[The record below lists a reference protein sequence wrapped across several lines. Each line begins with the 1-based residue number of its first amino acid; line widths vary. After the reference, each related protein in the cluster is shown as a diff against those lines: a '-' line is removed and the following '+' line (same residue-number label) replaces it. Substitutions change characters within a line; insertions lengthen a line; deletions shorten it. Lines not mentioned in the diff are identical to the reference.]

1 MDINEILNTDGYH
14 VPNPSYKK
22 GNGQPK
28 YIISDDPNKALGT
41 SADLFFEASKRGDL
55 NRIGSVEDY
64 DKYINYGITPREGEN
79 LEVYETT
86 LADHQSNWSKAFN
99 ALAQTVVSEI
109 GLGTLKGFSD
119 LADFVIGGAMR
130 LATGEENDYS
140 NPISQVLEKAQED
153 FRNFAPIHTRP
164 GVSIDNGGLTDFGWW
179 MSNLPSVASSLTLMI
194 PARAASIGAAKLG
207 SLAKATNVGRKAS
220 VGSRRLLG
228 NIVGGQTKLKRAETM
243 AKFGFEGTVMRVAEN
258 YQEARQTY
266 NDMYPQA
273 LETLNSMSPE
283 EYQSYV
289 ESHKEILGEDINYND
304 KESVAKRIA
313 SYSADET
320 FKSDMLNA
328 VFDIYQLYGLR
339 NIGRIMNSPGRAS
352 VRRLDKLSRKFPNK
366 SKEELEE
373 ILKSR
378 SKLRKAWDWTGDAAR
393 GSWVAV
399 TSELSEGVEEAIN
412 YAAQQEGLSYGQAL
426 LKQGLDESTGT
437 YNLTD
442 KEKDDLSRKGF
453 FSKNRLL
460 PFSRLTQQAFEDYIK
475 APELHDSAFWGVL
488 GGIAFGAAGSG
499 VNKIS
504 QAYKAYNTKRELRK
518 AGVAEESIPDY
529 VSLMQTPE
537 IQKRIANIESR
548 NIKFNELKSKL
559 KTINDDH
566 KDPLNEDRVL
576 ETEEDRD
583 LARKR
588 AIEDH
593 DISLLLSSMDV
604 GHWGITKAYLE
615 SDGVR
620 DALVEAGIMTQEE
633 ARERQE
639 QIRSLAN
646 RVEKLYNDN
655 IKTIDNALSRYED
668 DDVDLSDIPIETFG
682 LVARL
687 NISHQIAA
695 DRLQEDIKRTT
706 DDTTEEET
714 RVQQALADT
723 GIQVRQ
729 LVTARVQAQALG
741 ELMAERKEIANGKE
755 AATLSGQMQLDML
768 DKKISLVRQQLLS
781 NVNTQ
786 EDYARVI
793 DAFRFASGVRKKDD
807 SYYFDEYDEDFKKI
821 DDAIRTNDVKTLKE
835 IGVFGNLQNNAPYE
849 NLIHL
854 VSEDGTESNINLS
867 SIASDLELIDN
878 AYEILYNTDKNRTI
892 SNLKDISKKLDENYH
907 NLAALELQRQLELQ
921 QIALSK
927 EDVAKEVDRINNEMT
942 TMRPAL
948 LNQAMEGLQHLAKKY
963 GKDAIIEEVNRL
975 NKNEKRGETY
985 NNFTQD
991 EKRWFDDYSK
1001 VMALDKG
1008 INSNLY
1014 KRSIRAINLNDIYE
1028 FTTTEDMFKAK
1039 AEVKPEETTQ
1049 SNTQANTQATQ
1060 NSSASQNQ
1068 NVVTPSQQPN
1078 TSLTQVPA
1086 PSVEPARQQIEPQTP
1101 IETPVETPKTKTT
1114 KVNIIADIN
1123 DNNPSGLTIE
1133 SIPESNTGID
1143 ALEDEEGNIT
1153 LDFIHAED
1161 EAVQDWMLES
1171 KDLFDTTDGNEV
1183 SNDNKNYEIIK
1194 NPIVKRTNSGI
1205 EVIEKGQLNPIDS
1218 STGELESVTLPPS
1231 TVRTSEPERSDDEDL
1246 AARAAEFKSDDL
1258 GEDIANAII
1267 DYIRD
1272 NDTYNYNDVASYL
1285 RERFKDRDQARLESL
1300 LESFVTDPEMS
1311 TLADMAGRKVE
1322 AVPIAKVVSFSALN
1336 DIVKTENAKKKVN
1349 ELLDTAFKDILKNYA
1364 SHSAL
1369 DFDSVNGKYI
1379 LSLENLLRYCTDVTE
1394 NKDDA
1399 DRLYTMLTNIIDNSK
1414 EYVVID
1420 GTTPVVEVITNAKKS
1435 YEERKAELADAHNAT
1450 SINIKRYIGRLRR
1463 QLNDKNTSDGDKES
1477 IRRQLEDIYDALDNS
1492 KPGDNLI
1499 HVNQSGNGQTGIDF
1513 FITNSKGIDIK
1524 VGEIPTPRSIN
1535 GGTHWEMNNR
1545 GWLTDVPKGNG
1556 SSKFQKVITRLLIPE
1571 FDDINGQ
1578 RINKLLREY
1587 IIERGNE
1594 NENGNE
1600 DNISAK
1606 AKKIAHEI
1614 MDIVRSDEE
1623 LRERMHNK
1631 VNNNS
1636 DNKMVEHL
1644 VDLYNYV
1651 KQINDMFLQTYGL
1664 TREQAEA
1671 ALRDNRLE
1679 SIQNWIDKLKVSYNN
1694 AEYLHNAPNV
1704 PIKIQT
1710 ISEGNAIET
1719 DNYYPLSQAIGSEH
1733 KGLVHIGIVTFDK
1746 PGEITVAGG
1755 VSVKNNFG
1763 KVGRPILT
1771 IPGNHNFVAQ
1781 IRVDAQT
1788 LDSSNFNNNQTINAI
1803 IDDVMSELDSY
1814 LDSWGESHDES
1825 ELLDFFRKLFERGYR
1840 GNVPLFQG
1848 VFVEPLTERFKGF
1861 RLIYTTKDGE
1871 THYTKFFSST
1881 TVSGNTYP
1889 VSNIKF
1895 EIKGK
1900 NNDKIKGISINPRA
1914 TDQDAR
1920 KQAIKDLKEHLKE
1933 CLKFNLDFAYINSD
1947 NSNIPVQGFATRKNG
1962 KFVINITGNKEYEFN
1977 SFNDFVIEND
1987 IVNAATKPNAHG
1999 RNFNRP
2005 GEGGSMDSNELT
2017 YEIVSEDNNTTPVE
2031 ESKIESEKDKTP
2043 YRQRGTE
2050 IAELVSKRLSK
2061 TLFGELKADTKVN
2074 LSKEILK
2081 VLLNNKQLNILNNS
2095 GIINKLLHKNV
2106 IFVEDYNELTYE
2118 TKRRDDDGNI
2128 ITVTEKVPATA
2139 KAAYHKESV
2148 TYKRPDGT
2156 EITIAADTIVIGPRW
2171 VELANGTLD
2180 EQEKAAR
2187 DIIHENIHRILTFP
2201 ENSGWVAKAQEVLN
2215 AFNNAELTDIDDIA
2229 VRNVYSK
2236 IGLEE
2241 FLVESLT
2248 RPELMRVLNKIPTEL
2263 PLGPKAK
2270 LKKGNLLQR
2279 ILKLIGELFGVDVN
2293 ENSLLEK
2300 EFKLFEDLGNTTEV
2314 KKEEPAKQKPKQ
2326 TPVKQQPQTPVVQP
2340 TQTPAQAAQQGVQN
2354 TGGKRRK
2361 VYFSTR
2367 NDLLIASKSSIQE
2380 SLEDD
2385 ARAWFDEAVNN
2396 GLISII
2402 CK

>member
-1 MDINEILNTDGYH
+1 MGYLDDYIKRNNLNVPGASYTDAE
-14 VPNPSYKK
+14 P
-22 GNGQPK
+22 
-28 YIISDDPNKALGT
+28 T
-41 SADLFFEASKRGDL
+41 SNSSGDMLEELAASV
-55 NRIGSVEDY
+55 NRRY
-64 DKYINYGITPREGEN
+64 D
-79 LEVYETT
+79 TT
-86 LADHQSNWSKAFN
+86 LAPELNVLGDLRKYEDLGLSPGTELVKAQEEGELDSVLANAQSNWSKAFN

-153 FRNFAPIHTRP
+153 FRNFAPIYTKP

-179 MSNLPSVASSLTLMI
+179 MSNLPSIASSLTLLL
-194 PARAASIGAAKLG
+194 PARAASIGVAKLG

-273 LETLNSMSPE
+273 LETLNSMSPD

-426 LKQGLDESTGT
+426 LKQGLDESTGK
-437 YNLTD
+437 YNLSD
-442 KEKDDLSRKGF
+442 KEKDDLTRKGF

-475 APELHDSAFWGVL
+475 APELHDSAFWGLV
-488 GGIAFGAAGSG
+488 GGVVFGAAGSG

-504 QAYKAYNTKRELRK
+504 QAYNAYNTKKELRK
-518 AGVAEESIPDY
+518 AGVDEEQIPDY

-537 IQKRIANIESR
+537 IQARISNIESR

-576 ETEEDRD
+576 ETEEDRE

-633 ARERQE
+633 AKERQE

-668 DDVDLSDIPIETFG
+668 DNVDLTDIPIETFG
-682 LVARL
+682 IVARL

-741 ELMAERKEIANGKE
+741 ELMAERKEIANSKE

-821 DDAIRTNDVKTLKE
+821 DEAIRTNDVKTLKE

-927 EDVAKEVDRINNEMT
+927 EDVAKEVDRINN
-942 TMRPAL
+942 TMSATRPAL
-948 LNQAMEGLQHLAKKY
+948 LDHAMEGLQHLAKKY

-975 NKNEKRGETY
+975 NKNEKRGEAY

-1049 SNTQANTQATQ
+1049 TNTQANTQAAQ

-1068 NVVTPSQQPN
+1068 NAATPSQQLN
-1078 TSLTQVPA
+1078 TSLAQIPA
-1086 PSVEPARQQIEPQTP
+1086 PSVEPARQQIEPQIPT
-1101 IETPVETPKTKTT
+1101 ETPAETPKTKTT
-1114 KVNIIADIN
+1114 KVNIVADIN
-1123 DNNPSGLTIE
+1123 DANPSGLTIE

-1171 KDLFDTTDGNEV
+1171 KDLFETTDGNEV
-1183 SNDNKNYEIIK
+1183 SNNNKDYEIIK

-1218 STGELESVTLPPS
+1218 STGELESVTPPPS
-1231 TVRTSEPERSDDEDL
+1231 TGRTDEPERSDDEDL

-1369 DFDSVNGKYI
+1369 DFDSVNGKYV

-1399 DRLYTMLTNIIDNSK
+1399 DRLYTMLTNIIDKSD

-1420 GTTPVVEVITNAKKS
+1420 GTTPIAEVIANAKKS

-1450 SINIKRYIGRLRR
+1450 SINIKSYIGKLIR
-1463 QLNDKNTSDGDKES
+1463 QLNNKDISDEDKES

-1499 HVNQSGNGQTGIDF
+1499 HINQSGNNQRGIDF
-1513 FITNSKGIDIK
+1513 FITNSKGIDVK
-1524 VGEIPTPRSIN
+1524 VGEIPAPRSIN
-1535 GGTHWEMNNR
+1535 GGTHWEMNNM

-1556 SSKFQKVITRLLIPE
+1556 SSKFQRVITRILVPE
-1571 FDDINGQ
+1571 ANDSVGQ
-1578 RINKLLREY
+1578 EINKLLREY
-1587 IIERGNE
+1587 ISKRGNK
-1594 NENGNE
+1594 N
-1600 DNISAK
+1600 
-1606 AKKIAHEI
+1606 IAHKI
-1614 MDIVRSDEE
+1614 MDLVRSDAE
-1623 LRERMHNK
+1623 LRERLHNK
-1631 VNNNS
+1631 LSNNL
-1636 DNKMVEHL
+1636 DDMCVRHL

-1664 TREQAEA
+1664 TREQADT

-1679 SIQNWIDKLKVSYNN
+1679 SIQNWMDKLKVSYNN
-1694 AEYLHNAPNV
+1694 AEYLYNDPFV
-1704 PIKIQT
+1704 PIKIET
-1710 ISEGNAIET
+1710 IAEGNAIVT
-1719 DNYYPLSQAIGSEH
+1719 STQRPVSQAIGSEH
-1733 KGLVHIGIVTFDK
+1733 KGLARIGIVTFNK
-1746 PGEITVAGG
+1746 PGEVTVAGG

-1763 KVGRPILT
+1763 KVGTPVLT
-1771 IPGNHNFVAQ
+1771 IHGAHDAVAQ
-1781 IRVDAQT
+1781 IQVTTQT
-1788 LDSSNFNNNQTINAI
+1788 LDSDNFKNNKTIQSI
-1803 IDDVMSELDSY
+1803 YDDVMSELEKH

-1825 ELLDFFRKLFERGYR
+1825 ELLDFFRKLLERGYR

-1848 VFVEPLTERFKGF
+1848 VSVEPLTGGF
-1861 RLIYTTKDGE
+1861 NGFQLIYTAKDGE
-1871 THYTKFFSST
+1871 THYTKFFST
-1881 TVSGNTYP
+1881 QTVQGNTYA
-1889 VSNIKF
+1889 VSNVRF
-1895 EIKGK
+1895 EIKNKRGEV
-1900 NNDKIKGISINPRA
+1900 KGISLNPK
-1914 TDQDAR
+1914 TKTPDTR

-1947 NSNIPVQGFATRKNG
+1947 NANIPVQGFATRKDG
-1962 KFVINITGNKEYEFN
+1962 KFVINITGDKEYEFN

-1987 IVNAATKPNAHG
+1987 VINAATKPNSHG

-2005 GEGGSMDSNELT
+2005 GEGGFMDSNGLT
-2017 YEIVSEDNNTTPVE
+2017 YAIVSEDNNTTPVE
-2031 ESKIESEKDKTP
+2031 ETKIEPEKDKTP
-2043 YRQRGTE
+2043 YRQKGNE
-2050 IAELVSKRLSK
+2050 IAELVSKKLSK

-2118 TKRRDDDGNI
+2118 TKRRDNDGNI

-2156 EITIAADTIVIGPRW
+2156 EITIAADTIVISSRW

-2215 AFNNAELTDIDDIA
+2215 AFNNAELTDVDDIA

-2248 RPELMRVLNKIPTEL
+2248 RPELMRVLNKIPTDL
-2263 PLGPKAK
+2263 PIGPKAK

-2279 ILKLIGELFGVDVN
+2279 VLKLIGELFGVDVN

-2300 EFKLFEDLGNTTEV
+2300 EFKLFEDLGKTTEV
-2314 KKEEPAKQKPKQ
+2314 KKEEPAQQQPQQVPVQQQTQ
-2326 TPVKQQPQTPVVQP
+2326 TPVAQPA
-2340 TQTPAQAAQQGVQN
+2340 QTPAQAAQQGVQN
-2354 TGGKRRK
+2354 TGGRRRK
-2361 VYFSTR
+2361 VEFSTR
-2367 NDLLIASKSSIQE
+2367 NDLGIASKSSIQE
-2380 SLEDD
+2380 ALEDD
-2385 ARAWFDEAVNN
+2385 ARTWFDEAVNN
-2396 GLISII
+2396 GLISIT